1 MAVAPVNGAN
11 GMSNDESDRIRDT
24 DSGPDARVPVPLTVG
39 LGLQIAALVLPGSV
53 LIPTIVYRG
62 AGQPEEVLLWGV
74 FVSVVVCGATTVLQA
89 LRMGRFGAGY
99 LIATGTSG
107 VSIAV
112 CIAAL
117 EAGGPALLASLV
129 LALALFQIGFSTRLA
144 LFRRILTPTV
154 TGTIIMLT
162 PVTVM
167 PVIFEQLNDVPGSTA
182 PAGAPLS
189 AMTTLAVIVGIMLKA
204 RGALRLW
211 APIIGIV
218 AGSLVSLAFGLYDV
232 GRIANAPWFGLPTA
246 RWPGLDLQFGGAFWA
261 LLPAFL
267 FIAAVCTIQTISGSV
282 AVQRVSWRTPRAIDF
297 RAVQGAVAA
306 DSAGNL
312 LSALAGT
319 MPVGF
324 RPTGTSMAEITGIAS
339 RSIGIALG
347 AAFVI
352 LACLPK
358 ALAVVLAIPGPVTAT
373 FITVTMATIF
383 VIGVRVV
390 AQDGMDYR
398 KGAIVGIAFWTG
410 IGFENGVIFPE
421 FVAGLTGDLPPNG
434 MIAGGV
440 VAIVATLF
448 VELTKPRRSQVEVAF
463 ERAALPGI
471 REFMARFATRSG
483 WNETMAARLDA
494 VGEETLLT
502 LLAADEGAPHA
513 GQRRLFIVAR
523 REDGGAPLE
532 LIATPGEEN
541 LQDRLALLG
550 DVSAS
555 ADDVLEREVSLRLL
569 RHLASSVRH
578 QQYHGTDI
586 VTVRVETPGAGA
598 SARR

>member
-1 MAVAPVNGAN
+1 
-11 GMSNDESDRIRDT
+11 MSKEESDRIPDAA
-24 DSGPDARVPVPLTVG
+24 SGPDAGVPIPLAVG
-39 LGLQIAALVLPGSV
+39 LGLQLAALVLPGSV
-53 LIPTIVYRG
+53 LIPTIVFRG
-62 AGQPEEVLLWGV
+62 AGQPEEVLLWAV
-74 FVSVVVCGATTVLQA
+74 FASVVVCGATTALQA
-89 LRMGRFGAGY
+89 LRVGRFGAGY

-112 CIAAL
+112 SIGAL
-117 EAGGPALLASLV
+117 DAGGPALLASLV
-129 LALALFQIGFSTRLA
+129 LALALFQIAFSARLA

-167 PVIFEQLNDVPGSTA
+167 PVIFEQLNNVPDGTA
-182 PAGAPLS
+182 PAGGPLS
-189 AMTTLAVIVGIMLKA
+189 AMTTLAVMVGIMLKA
-204 RGALRLW
+204 RGVLRLW
-211 APIIGIV
+211 APIVGIV
-218 AGSLVSLAFGLYDV
+218 AGSLVSFAFGLYDV
-232 GRIANAPWFGLPTA
+232 DLIADARWFGLPA
-246 RWPGLDLQFGGAFWA
+246 MEWPGLDLQFGAAFWA

-267 FIAAVCTIQTISGSV
+267 FIAVVCTIQTISGSV
-282 AVQRVSWRTPRAIDF
+282 AIQRVSWRTPRAVDF

-319 MPVGF
+319 MPLGF
-324 RPTGTSMAEITGIAS
+324 RPTGTSMTEITGIAS

-347 AAFVI
+347 AAFVV

-373 FITVTMATIF
+373 FITITMATIF

-390 AQDGMDYR
+390 VQDGMDYR

-410 IGFENGVIFPE
+410 IGFENGVIFPD
-421 FVAGLTGDLPPNG
+421 FVAGLTGGLPPNG

-440 VAIVATLF
+440 VAIAATLF
-448 VELTKPRRSQVEVAF
+448 VELTKPRKRRIEVAIDHS
-463 ERAALPGI
+463 ALSDI
-471 REFMARFATRSG
+471 RRFMAGFSARSG
-483 WNETMAARLDA
+483 WDEAMAARLDA
-494 VGEETLLT
+494 VSEETLLT
-502 LLAADEGAPHA
+502 LLAEDEADPEAEP
-513 GQRRLFIVAR
+513 RRLLVVAR
-523 REDGGAPLE
+523 REDGGATLE
-532 LIATPGEEN
+532 FIASRGEEN

-555 ADDVLEREVSLRLL
+555 AGDVLEREVSLRLL
-569 RHLASSVRH
+569 RHLASWVRH

-586 VTVRVETPGAGA
+586 VTVRVEPPGPRAPAG
-598 SARR
+598 R